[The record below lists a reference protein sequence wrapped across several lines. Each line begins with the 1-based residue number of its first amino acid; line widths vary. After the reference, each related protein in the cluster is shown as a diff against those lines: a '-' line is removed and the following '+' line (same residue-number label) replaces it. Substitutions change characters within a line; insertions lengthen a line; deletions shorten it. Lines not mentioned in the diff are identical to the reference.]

1 MLSIIQFHVWEYIRT
16 HACCKASDAAEIC
29 HESEQEGR
37 ETGSPACRIVRASTC
52 FSLALQLD
60 SPDKHLNI
68 RLSTPPFL
76 LLPTPPLV
84 YFMPN
89 TAAHYSAELVGPPP
103 LPPPPIESWI
113 CGISSLASADQG
125 NFPAGGGQDR
135 VSSGDAPANPV
146 SRCDNCLALGWLQ
159 VGKRS
164 VEKGGR
170 SAPAIVILVP
180 SV

>member
-1 MLSIIQFHVWEYIRT
+1 MRVAGHRMPRKYAT
-16 HACCKASDAAEIC
+16 GASKKGGKPGAQLAASFEPLL
-29 HESEQEGR
+29 R
-37 ETGSPACRIVRASTC
+37 TC

-113 CGISSLASADQG
+113 WGISSLASADQG
-125 NFPAGGGQDR
+125 NFPAGGGHDR
-135 VSSGDAPANPV
+135 VSSGDAPANPA